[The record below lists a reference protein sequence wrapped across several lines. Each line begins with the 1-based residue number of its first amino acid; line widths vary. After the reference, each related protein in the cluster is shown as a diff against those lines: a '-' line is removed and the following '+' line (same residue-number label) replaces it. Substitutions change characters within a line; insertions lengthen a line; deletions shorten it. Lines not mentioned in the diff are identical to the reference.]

1 MPKISQATLP
11 FTFGLKQNKA
21 LSSASTD
28 FIQNKYE
35 IQGLKKVHYGSQR
48 QVDFLARQVTF
59 KAHVSNVQGTRQV
72 IL

>member
-11 FTFGLKQNKA
+11 FTFALKQNKA

-35 IQGLKKVHYGSQR
+35 IQGLKNVHYGSQR

>member
-28 FIQNKYE
+28 FIQNYE
-35 IQGLKKVHYGSQR
+35 IQGLKKVHYGSQL

-59 KAHVSNVQGTRQV
+59 KAHLSNGQGTRQV
-72 IL
+72 II

>member
-1 MPKISQATLP
+1 MPKISEATLP

-28 FIQNKYE
+28 FIQNNYE
-35 IQGLKKVHYGSQR
+35 IQGLKKVHYGSQL

-59 KAHVSNVQGTRQV
+59 KAHLSNGQGTRQV
-72 IL
+72 II